1 MRAMIYGMLNLA
13 RAGRVIGENTWVDL
27 DELLAVIKTDL
38 KELLRSKAAELRIAG
53 PLPLIWGDRDRI
65 GQLLANII
73 NNGVKYNKSSNPWVE
88 VNATVEAGAD
98 SPGHAADSSPTAEV
112 TISVRDNGIGI
123 EPQFHGTI
131 FQLFRRLHTREE
143 FDGTGAGLAI
153 CNKIVQAHGGRIW
166 VESTLGQGS
175 TFFVRFRGGP
185 SSASMTQSLA
195 TAASPVLHENAIS
208 QVQADEPNAR

>member
-1 MRAMIYGMLNLA
+1 
-13 RAGRVIGENTWVDL
+13 
-27 DELLAVIKTDL
+27 
-38 KELLRSKAAELRIAG
+38 
-53 PLPLIWGDRDRI
+53 LIWGDRERI
-65 GQLLANII
+65 GQLLANLI
-73 NNGVKYNKSSNPWVE
+73 NNGIKYNKSSNPWVE

-98 SPGHAADSSPTAEV
+98 SPGHAADSSPTADV

-166 VESTLGQGS
+166 VESTVGQGS

-185 SSASMTQSLA
+185 SSASTTQSLA
-195 TAASPVLHENAIS
+195 TAASPVLHESAIS
-208 QVQADEPNAR
+208 QARVDEPNAR

>member
-1 MRAMIYGMLNLA
+1 M
-13 RAGRVIGENTWVDL
+13 V
-27 DELLAVIKTDL
+27 
-38 KELLRSKAAELRIAG
+38 
-53 PLPLIWGDRDRI
+53 WGDRDRI
-65 GQLLANII
+65 GQLLANLI
-73 NNGVKYNKSSNPWVE
+73 NNGIKYNKSSNPWVE
-88 VNATVEAGAD
+88 VNAIVEAGAD
-98 SPGHAADSSPTAEV
+98 SPGHDGDLSPTAEV

-175 TFFVRFRGGP
+175 TFFVRLRGGP
-185 SSASMTQSLA
+185 SSASTVTSLA
-195 TAASPVLHENAIS
+195 SAASPALHESAIS
-208 QVQADEPNAR
+208 QVPADEPHAR